1 MKLPYSYIG
10 EPLYH
15 VLSLGTLKLLFK
27 AFEAGVSCD
36 DASGEISGRPLFG
49 KTSLF
54 KCPPLKVQEQTRTLS
69 IKSIIDYLRIF
80 ICVFRVVPGEN
91 AEKSKKSALKLSIL
105 AVTFVP
111 VHVK

>member
-54 KCPPLKVQEQTRTLS
+54 KCPPVESSRANKN
-69 IKSIIDYLRIF
+69 IIDQEHYRL
-80 ICVFRVVPGEN
+80 
-91 AEKSKKSALKLSIL
+91 LKDLHMRL
-105 AVTFVP
+105 
-111 VHVK
+111 

>member
-1 MKLPYSYIG
+1 MMRPAKFRA
-10 EPLYH
+10 
-15 VLSLGTLKLLFK
+15 VLCS
-27 AFEAGVSCD
+27 A
-36 DASGEISGRPLFG
+36 RPLF
-49 KTSLF
+49 SNA
-54 KCPPLKVQEQTRTLS
+54 PPLKVQEQTRTLS